1 MEVKLDCLGRKVD
14 KLLQGQEKLLRDPGE
29 PRDQGE
35 ATISDFVEASS
46 RGSGQCECKLLCQ
59 DLATMFSAIA
69 STYEQQ
75 NQRLENLER
84 LVLGIQSALGLLVET
99 LAGAPGG
106 AKDGTLLPQV
116 STAPK
121 KAEPLSALLGKGKPG
136 EKPSGLVAA
145 GKGEDGNKKE
155 GNSRPSDKESKLQ
168 PNTKGVKTF
177 HFPSIPGSLSLP
189 GGGKATGSGQA
200 AVQAQIKLPEKKEAH
215 GLIKAKPQTPAQ
227 AENLAAGR
235 PQASPPGDKSLPKSN
250 QAADTGRQ
258 AQAAVA
264 SSALNVASK
273 TGESKSQDTKSKA
286 TGKVEFTKAV
296 KDGKEDQPVSKQ
308 EAVKSKSRKNT
319 GEFNPSKIGSP
330 PDNQGQ
336 QAAGAAEFMNAGT
349 ADNVQNAVFVKV
361 MENQLLEPPLTD
373 GPALRHV
380 QSCPVSLQRDENENE
395 KMLGDSRVGGKNKT
409 TVAAKTLSSAN
420 KQELPP
426 QDSKCPTPSSRDSR
440 RDSET
445 SRRARPAATAASTEN
460 KSVAPSLID
469 IRVSP
474 AESNG
479 NTTSQA
485 PESQTCF
492 KMIDDSPPQPAPFAH
507 RFVALRPALPSTFF
521 SINTKEVLG
530 GGRFGQVHRCTE
542 KTSGLKLAAKIIK
555 VRNPKEKEV
564 VRNEVQ
570 VMNQLSHANVIQL
583 YDAFEVKNEVVLV
596 MEYVDGGELFER
608 IIDDNYHLTEVDA
621 MVFVKQICEG
631 IHYMHQMY
639 VLHLDLKPENILC
652 VNRTGHQVKII
663 DFGLA
668 RRYKPREKLR
678 VSFGTPE
685 FLAPEIVNFDFVSFP
700 TDMWALGVI
709 SYMLLSGLSP
719 FLGDDDSHTLS
730 NVLAVNWYFDEE
742 AFEHVSEEAR
752 DFISNLLIKE
762 KSGRHSAAQCLKHP
776 WLNNIGEKAMHSNI
790 CLKSQILLRKY
801 MARRLWKKNYI
812 AVAAAN
818 RFKKISSSGSLT
830 TLGI

>member
-29 PRDQGE
+29 PRAQGE
-35 ATISDFVEASS
+35 AAICDFVEASS
-46 RGSGQCECKLLCQ
+46 RGTGQCECKLLCQ
-59 DLATMFSAIA
+59 DLATMSSTIA

-99 LAGAPGG
+99 LTGVHGG

-116 STAPK
+116 STLPK
-121 KAEPLSALLGKGKPG
+121 KTESPSTLLGKGKPG

-145 GKGEDGNKKE
+145 EKGEDMSKKE
-155 GNSRPSDKESKLQ
+155 GNSKPSDKESKLQ
-168 PNTKGVKTF
+168 PSTKGVPQTHRK
-177 HFPSIPGSLSLP
+177 GSLSLP

-215 GLIKAKPQTPAQ
+215 GLIKAKTQTPAQ
-227 AENLAAGR
+227 AEKPAAGR
-235 PQASPPGDKSLPKSN
+235 PQTSPPGDKSLLKSN
-250 QAADTGRQ
+250 KVADTGRQ

-264 SSALNVASK
+264 SSALNAAAFK
-273 TGESKSQDTKSKA
+273 TGESKSQETKNKA
-286 TGKVEFTKAV
+286 VGKVEFTEVA
-296 KDGKEDQPVSKQ
+296 KDSKEDQPLSKR
-308 EAVKSKSRKNT
+308 EAVKSKYRKNT
-319 GEFNPSKIGSP
+319 GEFNPSKICP
-330 PDNQGQ
+330 LLNNQGQ
-336 QAAGAAEFMNAGT
+336 QAAGAAEHMNADT
-349 ADNVQNAVFVKV
+349 AHNVQNMVFVKV
-361 MENQLLEPPLTD
+361 MENQLLKPPLTD

-380 QSCPVSLQRDENENE
+380 QSCPVSLQRDENEN
-395 KMLGDSRVGGKNKT
+395 MLGDSWVGGKNKT
-409 TVAAKTLSSAN
+409 LLASKTLSPAN

-426 QDSKCPTPSSRDSR
+426 QDSKCPAPSSKDSR
-440 RDSET
+440 RNSDT

-460 KSVAPSLID
+460 QSVAPSLIS

-479 NTTSQA
+479 NTASQP
-485 PESQTCF
+485 PEPQTCF
-492 KMIDDSPPQPAPFAH
+492 KMIDDSSPQPAPFAH
-507 RFVALRPALPSTFF
+507 RFVALRLALPSTFF
-521 SINTKEVLG
+521 NINTKEVLG

-583 YDAFEVKNEVVLV
+583 YDAFEGKNEVVLV

-700 TDMWALGVI
+700 TDMWSLGVI

-719 FLGDDDSHTLS
+719 FLGDDDSQTLN

-742 AFEHVSEEAR
+742 AFEHVSEEGR

-818 RFKKISSSGSLT
+818 RFKKISRSGSLN
-830 TLGI
+830 TLGV